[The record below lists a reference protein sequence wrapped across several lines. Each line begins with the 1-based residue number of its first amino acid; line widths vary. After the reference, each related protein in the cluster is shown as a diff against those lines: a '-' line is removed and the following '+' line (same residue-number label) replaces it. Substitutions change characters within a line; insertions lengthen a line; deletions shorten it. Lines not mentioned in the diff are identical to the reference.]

1 MDLNYCLEVLRVLK
15 ETAAFEK
22 QLRKAEF
29 HEVETPVIFEV
40 NVAKRKKPH
49 YIVRYR
55 YRPIRSKERTYRCLL
70 SEKFIAKL

>member
-1 MDLNYCLEVLRVLK
+1 MDLNYCLEALRLQK

-22 QLRKAEF
+22 QLRKSEF

-40 NVAKRKKPH
+40 NVVKRKKPI

-55 YRPIRSKERTYRCLL
+55 CKPIRSKERSYRCLL